1 MSKTTLGVK
10 KAKTNDLA
18 AQLNDIA
25 AHRNNAFHKS
35 KMFRDRLREV
45 FADADNDNDGWV
57 SHDEVYTMVLSLY
70 LFIAQYT
77 TINKLLVPTRGRV
90 EEHDIMDADGN
101 GVLDF
106 EEFQAMAILLVED
119 MAARVGTQMIIK
131 SVLGPLSGWALVE
144 VIHTCLIFAGV
155 DIHYKLASVFPEWMF
170 SEAVAVTICTTLSSM
185 FLLPYLIN
193 LIDRVMHVQ
202 AKTGVQRELRKRA
215 RENSIGG
222 WT

>member
-1 MSKTTLGVK
+1 M
-10 KAKTNDLA
+10 
-18 AQLNDIA
+18 
-25 AHRNNAFHKS
+25 
-35 KMFRDRLREV
+35 
-45 FADADNDNDGWV
+45 
-57 SHDEVYTMVLSLY
+57 
-70 LFIAQYT
+70 
-77 TINKLLVPTRGRV
+77 
-90 EEHDIMDADGN
+90 
-101 GVLDF
+101 
-106 EEFQAMAILLVED
+106 
-119 MAARVGTQMIIK
+119 
-131 SVLGPLSGWALVE
+131 E

-222 WT
+222 GGRERSGTHPLTHSPPKPIRYVDGSMSTIDYDQINSSKNKKG